1 MSKLAVILVR
11 GFLDMNEEIKE
22 TLRRLNLQ
30 RKLCCV
36 VIEST
41 PSVKGMIEKVRNFVT
56 FGEIDEDTY
65 KLLVEKRGKVDVKG
79 NPVPFFRM
87 HPPRG
92 GFERKGIKKGF
103 SAGGVL
109 GYRGDAINTLIK
121 KML

>member
-1 MSKLAVILVR
+1 MSKVAVILVR
-11 GFLDMNEEIKE
+11 GFLDMSEEVKD
-22 TLRRLNLQ
+22 TMRRLNLQ

-36 VIEST
+36 VVETT
-41 PSVKGMIEKVRNFVT
+41 PSIQGMIDKVRNFVT
-56 FGEIDEDTY
+56 FGEISDETY
-65 KLLVEKRGKVDVKG
+65 KLLVEKRGKTDVKG

-109 GYRGDAINTLIK
+109 GYRGEAMNDLIR